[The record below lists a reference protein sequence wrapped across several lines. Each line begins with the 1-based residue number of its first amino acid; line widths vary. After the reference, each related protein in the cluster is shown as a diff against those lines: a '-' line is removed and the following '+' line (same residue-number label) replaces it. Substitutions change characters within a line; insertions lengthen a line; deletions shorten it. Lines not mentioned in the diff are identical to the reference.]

1 MVSLLR
7 RLRAASRFTKASK
20 KFALGSYIEAAE
32 ILDGYD
38 GPDFYLAKAVLFQA
52 ISYHRARELP
62 QAIRKYNSFLSRYLE
77 MISHQG
83 DKNYLQEYAKYF
95 QSRALRK
102 LDPSVDLY
110 GKKDTLVRLSKL
122 ATIATRGEFV
132 P

>member
-1 MVSLLR
+1 
-7 RLRAASRFTKASK
+7 
-20 KFALGSYIEAAE
+20 
-32 ILDGYD
+32 
-38 GPDFYLAKAVLFQA
+38 
-52 ISYHRARELP
+52 
-62 QAIRKYNSFLSRYLE
+62 

-132 P
+132 PSETYEGSCQTNPIRGGPRGDLASRDDKTQPISLFQDQPRDHSPGGNAVRSISAFASDRRRLVA